1 VVLAA
6 QEIQLRKL
14 QAVRQILVVAVVV
27 LAGGQLLFH
36 LVQAAAV

>member
-14 QAVRQILVVAVVV
+14 QAVRQILVVAVAV

-36 LVQAAAV
+36 LALAAAV

>member
-27 LAGGQLLFH
+27 LVVGQLLFH